1 MTGWG
6 HKHRISVLL
15 SQPLCRNCLQ
25 YLPNFVHRSEAT
37 QVPAAD
43 ITALRHKRAYR
54 ALRERKS
61 TRDKCDA
68 LVGWCRKAASGRARG
83 KFPTEG
89 SFCVWPPALPALPA
103 ASERLRL
110 SISVCFRGPTRDT
123 GRRGRLCSG
132 GANSDDGPVS
142 RRHGGGVGGKRGW
155 IHCDRRD
162 RGCGQ
167 PLQAAVA
174 SGVVHLVERRRL
186 LPCVVGCLRGPCHEG
201 FTTQTFVNPRALAT
215 LCCQVR

>member
-1 MTGWG
+1 MVADHQGRW
-6 HKHRISVLL
+6 HKGGVTS
-15 SQPLCRNCLQ
+15 P
-25 YLPNFVHRSEAT
+25 
-37 QVPAAD
+37 
-43 ITALRHKRAYR
+43 
-54 ALRERKS
+54 
-61 TRDKCDA
+61 
-68 LVGWCRKAASGRARG
+68 
-83 KFPTEG
+83 PT
-89 SFCVWPPALPALPA
+89 PALNYRSVPEMLKP
-103 ASERLRL
+103 SIPDTGRCRSPLSRMLRQSPMNGRWRVSWDSDRL
-110 SISVCFRGPTRDT
+110 SISVCFRAPTRDT

-215 LCCQVR
+215 HCCQVR